1 MFVHVSLSRPA
12 GADLTPAQWAK
23 TCQVFLKKI
32 DAEGCN
38 FAVTRH
44 KNTEHDH
51 VHLVFSRA
59 KPDGKLVSMS
69 NNRWAWRQACREVE
83 QEMGIQVADQPTER
97 QTAPAPTS
105 DRVVSAQRRATR
117 QGAPDPFIDPNVIA
131 RALAGSTSPEQL
143 SAALQ
148 AAQIEV
154 KTAEKNGKVAGI
166 LFRKVGVAEWLAG
179 SSIDRNLS
187 LSKVNERLDSNRQAL
202 QTQEQQIQ
210 FQRQRQAIEQQ
221 RQQQVIQSPSRPKG

>member
-1 MFVHVSLSRPA
+1 MTVHISLSRA
-12 GADLTPAQWAK
+12 VNAELTSAQWAK
-23 TCQVFLKKI
+23 ACQLFLKKI
-32 DAEGCN
+32 GAEDVDYV
-38 FAVTRH
+38 ATRH
-44 KNTEHDH
+44 QNTDHDH

-59 KPDGKLVSMS
+59 KNNGKLVSMS

-83 QEMGIQVADQPTER
+83 QVMGIQVADQPTER

-105 DRVVSAQRRATR
+105 DRVVSAQRRAAR
-117 QGAPDPFIDPNVIA
+117 QGSPDPFIDPNVIA
-131 RALAGSTSPEQL
+131 HALAGSTSPEQF

-210 FQRQRQAIEQQ
+210 FQRQAIEQQ